1 MNKVS
6 QIIGNMEKPNF
17 PFKPQKDFYTSLG
30 INRKRFWAIFRNETQ
45 PKLDEL
51 NAIADYFKVNIKEL
65 I

>member
-6 QIIGNMEKPNF
+6 KIIVSMEKPNF
-17 PFKPQKDFYTSLG
+17 PFKPEKGFYESIG

-51 NAIADYFKVNIKEL
+51 NAIADFFKVNIKDL